1 MVATV
6 KAVLRKRKNP
16 EGHYP
21 IAIRITKDRISS
33 YMGTGQYIDEKYWDK
48 KNRVVRK
55 SHPNASIINNHILIK
70 ITEANAKVLEA
81 ETTADYQTVAAI
93 RKKIT
98 GNKKIDFFVVAE
110 MHLKN
115 LKGRDRHHQ
124 YDTEIGRLTKFK
136 KFLNKKQLYFNEL
149 NVPLL
154 KKFESYL
161 LHDKKRSPRTV
172 VNYLILIRTIYN
184 LAIAESIVDRGRY
197 PFGKGKIQ
205 IRIPETQ
212 KIGLNKLEI
221 QKLESSSNLTD
232 AQQRAVHI
240 WLISFYFAG
249 IRVGDLLKLKWSD
262 FNDGRLLYRM
272 NKNSKIV
279 SLKIPD
285 KAKVVIEEYQNE
297 KSSNDGLIF
306 PYLNNDDLNDSEQIS
321 IRTQTIT
328 RNLNRH
334 LKKVATKLEIN
345 KNMSMHIARHS
356 FGNISRDKIPIQMLQ
371 KLYRHSSVTTTIR
384 YQANFIH
391 QDADD
396 ALDKVINF

>member
-1 MVATV
+1 MATV
-6 KAVLRKRKNP
+6 KAVLRKRKNL

-33 YMGTGQYIDEKYWDK
+33 YMGTGQFIDEKYWDE

-55 SHPNASIINNHILIK
+55 SHPNASIINNYILIK

-81 ETTADYQTVAAI
+81 ETKADYQTVSAI
-93 RKKIT
+93 KKKIT
-98 GNKKIDFFVVAE
+98 GNKRIDFFVVAE

-115 LKGRDRHHQ
+115 LKGRGKHHQ
-124 YDTEIGRLTKFK
+124 FDTENGRLRKFK
-136 KFLNKKQLYFNEL
+136 KFLNKKELYFNEL

-221 QKLESSSNLTD
+221 QKLESSCNLTAGLLYTSD
-232 AQQRAVHI
+232 AAD
-240 WLISFYFAG
+240 
-249 IRVGDLLKLKWSD
+249 DLL
-262 FNDGRLLYRM
+262 
-272 NKNSKIV
+272 
-279 SLKIPD
+279 
-285 KAKVVIEEYQNE
+285 
-297 KSSNDGLIF
+297 
-306 PYLNNDDLNDSEQIS
+306 
-321 IRTQTIT
+321 
-328 RNLNRH
+328 
-334 LKKVATKLEIN
+334 
-345 KNMSMHIARHS
+345 
-356 FGNISRDKIPIQMLQ
+356 
-371 KLYRHSSVTTTIR
+371 
-384 YQANFIH
+384 
-391 QDADD
+391 
-396 ALDKVINF
+396 

>member
-1 MVATV
+1 MATV
-6 KAVLRKRKNP
+6 KAVLRKRKNL
-16 EGHYP
+16 EGQYP

-33 YMGTGQYIDEKYWDK
+33 YIGTGQYIDEKYWDE

-55 SHPNASIINNHILIK
+55 SHPNASIINNYILIK

-81 ETTADYQTVAAI
+81 ETKTDYQTVSAI
-93 RKKIT
+93 KKKII
-98 GNKKIDFFVVAE
+98 GNKRIDFFVVAE
-110 MHLKN
+110 IHLKN
-115 LKGRDRHHQ
+115 LKGRGKYHQ
-124 YDTEIGRLTKFK
+124 YDTESGRLGKFK
-136 KFLNKKQLYFNEL
+136 KFLNKKELYFNEL

-172 VNYLILIRTIYN
+172 VNYLILVRTIYN

-221 QKLESSSNLTD
+221 QKLESANNLTD

-279 SLKIPD
+279 SLKTPD
-285 KAKVVIEEYQNE
+285 KAKVVIEKYQN
-297 KSSNDGLIF
+297 
-306 PYLNNDDLNDSEQIS
+306 
-321 IRTQTIT
+321 
-328 RNLNRH
+328 
-334 LKKVATKLEIN
+334 
-345 KNMSMHIARHS
+345 
-356 FGNISRDKIPIQMLQ
+356 
-371 KLYRHSSVTTTIR
+371 
-384 YQANFIH
+384 
-391 QDADD
+391 
-396 ALDKVINF
+396 

>member
-1 MVATV
+1 
-6 KAVLRKRKNP
+6 
-16 EGHYP
+16 
-21 IAIRITKDRISS
+21 
-33 YMGTGQYIDEKYWDK
+33 
-48 KNRVVRK
+48 
-55 SHPNASIINNHILIK
+55 
-70 ITEANAKVLEA
+70 
-81 ETTADYQTVAAI
+81 
-93 RKKIT
+93 
-98 GNKKIDFFVVAE
+98 
-110 MHLKN
+110 
-115 LKGRDRHHQ
+115 
-124 YDTEIGRLTKFK
+124 
-136 KFLNKKQLYFNEL
+136 
-149 NVPLL
+149 
-154 KKFESYL
+154 
-161 LHDKKRSPRTV
+161 
-172 VNYLILIRTIYN
+172 

-221 QKLESSSNLTD
+221 QKLESANNLTD

-279 SLKIPD
+279 SLKTPD
-285 KAKVVIEEYQNE
+285 KARIVIEKYQNE
-297 KSSNDGLIF
+297 KSSNEGLIF
-306 PYLNNDDLNDSEQIS
+306 PYLISADLNDSEQIS

-334 LKKVATKLEIN
+334 LKKVAIKLEIK

-391 QDADD
+391 QEADD